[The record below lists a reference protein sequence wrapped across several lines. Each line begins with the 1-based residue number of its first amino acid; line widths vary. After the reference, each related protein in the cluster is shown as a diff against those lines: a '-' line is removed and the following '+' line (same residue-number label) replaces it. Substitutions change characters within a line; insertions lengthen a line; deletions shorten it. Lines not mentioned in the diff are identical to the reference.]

1 MEKDELQTPLKKQP
15 SGKTETIRA
24 DLARLIPVCETIIR
38 GSLYVFQTA
47 PNPCPPRA
55 GESVSASAKRESWV
69 KKWTFLKM
77 LEKII

>member
-24 DLARLIPVCETIIR
+24 DLARLILVCENIIR

-47 PNPCPPRA
+47 PNPCPQRA
-55 GESVSASAKRESWV
+55 GESAISRERHEYLTN
-69 KKWTFLKM
+69 K
-77 LEKII
+77 